1 MSNSRKLGRNELIIA
16 SWEEATN
23 RIAFE
28 FAYRYY
34 DTQDCDWI
42 ADEIGGVFVIN
53 DDFWDFDRIMEVTR
67 LEPSKKKVYAWYDH
81 LMEEEYPLRLKAF
94 LALKKKKG

>member
-1 MSNSRKLGRNELIIA
+1 MSKSPKRNELIIT

-28 FAYRYY
+28 FAYHYY

-42 ADEIGGVFVIN
+42 ADEIGGVFLIN
-53 DDFWDFDRIMEVTR
+53 DDFWNFDRIMEVTR
-67 LEPSKKKVYAWYDH
+67 LEPSKKQVYAWYDH
-81 LMEEEYPLRLKAF
+81 MIEEEYPLRLKAF